1 MERPSAALTGA
12 PEKHGGAHLLGDPTQ
27 SEGTGAF
34 RGSGSDE
41 PGPSARVNSPS
52 PAPLRR

>member
-41 PGPSARVNSPS
+41 PGPSARV
-52 PAPLRR
+52 